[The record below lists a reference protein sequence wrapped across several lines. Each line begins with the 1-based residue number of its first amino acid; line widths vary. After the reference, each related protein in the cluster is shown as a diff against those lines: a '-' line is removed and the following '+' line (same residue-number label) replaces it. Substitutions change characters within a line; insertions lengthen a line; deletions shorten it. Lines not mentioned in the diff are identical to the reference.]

1 MLKRGALRPF
11 IENIVFNELKSRGY
25 SVDVGFVE
33 RRIINKENKW
43 VYAQS
48 TVPGSFKK
56 ILVLNDNIISYT
68 NDMGILVISLEEFLL
83 NKNSVDL

>member
-56 ILVLNDNIISYT
+56 
-68 NDMGILVISLEEFLL
+68 FLF
-83 NKNSVDL
+83 